1 MEAIQMN
8 LANIEI
14 DMVRKYSGYAR
25 GICTALLLLMAAG
38 IVFYLLKRLPYAP
51 TSGARFWMVTGVV
64 SSVLSG
70 AVVYLL
76 RRLFHSLAGGEIFSS
91 RNIGHIR
98 HIAFIYCGAGMYK
111 LLVLIGYGILVANGV
126 IEDSQPRLGAREPED
141 VVLGGMFTS
150 FMMAGILWL
159 ASWIMHV
166 GLGVRNEAD
175 ELRRDAELVV

>member
-1 MEAIQMN
+1 MSP
-8 LANIEI
+8 ANIEI

-25 GICTALLLLMAAG
+25 GICTALLVLMAAV
-38 IVFYLLKRLPYAP
+38 ISLYLLKKFPDAP
-51 TSGARFWMVTGVV
+51 TSGARFWMVTSVAG
-64 SSVLSG
+64 SVLAG

-76 RRLFHSLAGGEIFSS
+76 RRLFHNLAGGEIFSS
-91 RNIGHIR
+91 RNVEHIR
-98 HIAFIYCGAGMYK
+98 HIAFIFCGAGMFK
-111 LLVLIGYGILVANGV
+111 LLVLITYGILVTNGV

-141 VVLGGMFTS
+141 EFLGGMFNS

-175 ELRRDAELVV
+175 ELKREAELVV